1 MLFPKTSLN
10 RKFTVLLNYLPKNG
24 GDPHVYIH
32 SGGPGLNP
40 FWPHMFR
47 RSCGYLWNCN
57 HAETN
62 NAGNSINS
70 TTLYTKNACTR
81 NKIHHLLSTF
91 SFSKIS
97 KIKKDEKIFPIS
109 FLSHFDWWGI
119 YYKNL
124 WESVWYFFFHES
136 YQLFRSIYSFKN
148 NWEIKTLIKPSVELK
163 T

>member
-81 NKIHHLLSTF
+81 NKIHLLLSTF
-91 SFSKIS
+91 SFKNF
-97 KIKKDEKIFPIS
+97 KDKKDEKIFPTL
-109 FLSHFDWWGI
+109 FLSHFDLWGI
-119 YYKNL
+119 YKKEFMRKCL
-124 WESVWYFFFHES
+124 IVFLFSWILSDPATVWRTIEK
-136 YQLFRSIYSFKN
+136 L
-148 NWEIKTLIKPSVELK
+148 EL
-163 T
+163 